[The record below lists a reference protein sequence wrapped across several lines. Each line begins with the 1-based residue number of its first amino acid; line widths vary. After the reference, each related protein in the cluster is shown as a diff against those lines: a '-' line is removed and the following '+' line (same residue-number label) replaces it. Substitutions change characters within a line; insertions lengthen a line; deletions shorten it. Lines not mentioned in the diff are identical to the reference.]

1 MAIPF
6 RGKKKK
12 VQDDSEPP
20 ARSKVIP
27 SVSLLAQIRRVHEG
41 AMEDYSGS
49 RFAVWS
55 IQGCDA
61 AKPQVTNGWAL
72 LLNSIEYPIQ
82 ILIRQHKPDLS
93 EVRRKYIEV
102 RPEKMRSG
110 RINDVGNSMLDYLQ
124 SMEEGGEVVARRW
137 YVSAAEDHAMEL
149 ESVMTQAGFGADRLG
164 DEELGLLLQA
174 CISGMGYG
182 HTQESYQ
189 VQEHG
194 RFLELNYR
202 YMSVYEV
209 DKWPRRMSL
218 LFLEQMLRTV
228 GELNISMWLWPSTQR
243 ESHTRLQMQRSR
255 FEGSRIVS
263 MQKGKLVPPE
273 VDMAISDTIRISDSV
288 ERGTSKLFRLSMTVA
303 VYGRT
308 QQDMKDS
315 GQKLTG
321 HFRANLA
328 KINQL
333 RLRQGKGFAAMM
345 PSLRSGLGGSG
356 GAYLTD
362 SETMVRLFPFGPA
375 DLDERD
381 GALLGVDLRSR
392 TPIIYNSFSPAA
404 MNGHMVV
411 LARSGAGKS
420 YFTKIRVL
428 REALLDIR
436 TYLIDPEGEYGVITR
451 ALGGRVFVP
460 GSPGHGL
467 NPFIVGYTGD
477 EEDLTRR
484 IASLISL
491 IGVMLEGHVDPHRKA
506 IIDRCLT
513 GFYAKELRNA
523 EGNRPVLGQG
533 GMKEFHAFLES
544 EDAREWGGVEL
555 AHLLSPFATGSARYL
570 MQESSENLL
579 VNEAP
584 VTSFNLK
591 NLSGALKP
599 VATSICA
606 EVVWGMAV
614 SEPRPRRLVVDECW
628 TVLATPSGAEALI
641 NIVKRARKY
650 QLGLLTITQDVQD
663 FLSDNQSVGGI
674 TGHAGRSLLQNSAMK
689 LALSQDPAALPDV
702 VSALGL
708 NSDEG
713 DFLAGCLRGQGLL
726 VNESG
731 SSFPVEIVSTG
742 LEAALVTDDAW
753 RQDGQ
758 NLPVPEADLL
768 PPPVE
773 LADPERLLERLQRDR
788 ELDEIPVS

>member
-1 MAIPF
+1 MGIPF
-6 RGKKKK
+6 VGKKK
-12 VQDDSEPP
+12 VRDDSQPP
-20 ARSKVIP
+20 PRSKVIP
-27 SVSLLAQIRRVHEG
+27 SISLLSQVRRVHEQ
-41 AMEDYSGS
+41 ALEDYSGS
-49 RFAVWS
+49 RFAVWG
-55 IQGCDA
+55 IQGCDS

-72 LLNSIEYPIQ
+72 MLNSIEYPIQ

-93 EVRRKYIEV
+93 DVRRKYIEA
-102 RPEKMRSG
+102 RPEHMRTG
-110 RINDVGNSMLDYLQ
+110 RINDVGNSMLEYLQ

-137 YVSAAEDHAMEL
+137 YVCAGEAHTMEL
-149 ESVMTQAGFGADRLG
+149 ESVMAQAGFVAHRLD

-182 HTQESYQ
+182 HTQDSYQ
-189 VQEHG
+189 VQEHT
-194 RFLELNYR
+194 RYLELNYR
-202 YMSVYEV
+202 YMSVYQVE
-209 DKWPRRMSL
+209 KWPRRMSL
-218 LFLEQMLRTV
+218 LFLEQMLRSV
-228 GELNISMWLWPSTQR
+228 SELNVSMWLWPSSQR

-255 FEGSRIVS
+255 FEGSRIVAI
-263 MQKGKLVPPE
+263 QKGKLVPPE
-273 VDMAISDTIRISDSV
+273 VEMAISDTIRISDSV

-303 VYGRT
+303 VYGHT
-308 QQDMKDS
+308 QQEIKES
-315 GQKLTG
+315 GERLSG

-333 RLRQGKGFAAMM
+333 RLRQGKGFTAMM
-345 PSLRSGLGGSG
+345 PTLRGGLSGAGS
-356 GAYLTD
+356 AYLTD
-362 SETMVRLFPFGPA
+362 SDTMVRMFPFGPA
-375 DLDERD
+375 DMDERD

-404 MNGHMVV
+404 LNGHMVV
-411 LARSGAGKS
+411 MARSGAGKS

-428 REALLDIR
+428 REVMLDIR

-467 NPFIVGYTGD
+467 NPFVIGYTGD
-477 EEDLTRR
+477 EEDLTKR

-491 IGVMLEGHVDPHRKA
+491 IGVMLEGHVDPNRKA

-513 GFYAKELRNA
+513 GFYAKELRIA
-523 EGNRPVLGQG
+523 EGSRPVLGQG
-533 GMKEFHAFLES
+533 GMKEFHGFLES
-544 EDAREWGGVEL
+544 QDAREWGGLEL

-579 VNEAP
+579 ENEAP

-591 NLSGALKP
+591 NLSSALKP

-663 FLSDNQSVGGI
+663 FLSDNPAVGGI

-689 LALSQDPAALPDV
+689 LALSQDPAALPQV
-702 VSALGL
+702 VEALGL
-708 NSDEG
+708 NADEG

-726 VNESG
+726 INDLG
-731 SSFPVEIVSTG
+731 SSFPVDIVSTG
-742 LEAALVTDDAW
+742 PEAALVTDDAW
-753 RQDGQ
+753 RQDGM
-758 NLPVPEADLL
+758 NLPPLEADLRRE
-768 PPPVE
+768 PVE
-773 LADPERLLERLQRDR
+773 LADPDLLYERLQRDR
-788 ELDEIPVS
+788 EADEIPAS